1 MLLKEGDKVTFDNDR
16 IELFKTET
24 TSENADVK
32 EYQRLVLAGI
42 DQVGTVKEY
51 GHNITTV
58 LFEDGWE
65 LPMPTKYLIHLP

>member
-1 MLLKEGDKVTFDNDR
+1 MELKEGDKVTFDNDR
-16 IELFKTET
+16 IELFKAET
-24 TSENADVK
+24 GNDNAEIK

-58 LFEDGWE
+58 LFEDGLE
-65 LPMPTKYLIHLP
+65 LPMPTKYLVHLP